1 MKFYITVLFFSY
13 NRNMEKHSLI
23 TIMTDFGNA
32 DPFAG
37 IMRGVISSIVPSV
50 TVMDLANE
58 IPPGDIL
65 RGAIALW
72 QAWTYFPGDTVF
84 LCVVDPGV
92 GTARRGIILKSG
104 DYTFVG
110 PDNGLFTFVMGNNSH
125 AWELSNPE
133 YSLPNPGS
141 TFHGR
146 DIFAPGAAYAALGVP
161 GQDFGPSVI
170 DPVLLP
176 IPRLERQASGSLA
189 GEILFADRFGNLLTS
204 LGQFQKSTDGSI
216 ILKSWLAQLAGPVH
230 AVRLPIRDL
239 VVELGDGTIL
249 HWTDTFAQVPPDSCA
264 FLVGSSG
271 LIEIVANQQSAA
283 EKLGLQSGDPI
294 TLRLQ
299 GELHG

>member
-1 MKFYITVLFFSY
+1 
-13 NRNMEKHSLI
+13 MEKHSLI
-23 TIMTDFGNA
+23 TILTDFGNA
-32 DPFAG
+32 DPFTG
-37 IMRGVISSIVPSV
+37 IMRGVISNIAPGV
-50 TVMDLANE
+50 TVMDLSNE

-65 RGAIALW
+65 RGAIVLW
-72 QAWTYFPGDTVF
+72 QAWTYFPKGTVF

-110 PDNGLFTFVMGNNSH
+110 PDNGLFTFVLGNTSQV
-125 AWELSNPE
+125 WELSNPD
-133 YSLPNPGS
+133 YSLPDPGS

-161 GQDFGPSVI
+161 GREFGSPVV
-170 DPVLLP
+170 DPVRLHP
-176 IPRLERQASGSLA
+176 PKLEREPSGALA

-204 LGQFQKSTDGSI
+204 LGKFQKSIDGTI
-216 ILKSWLAQLAGPVH
+216 TLKSALAQLADPVPE
-230 AVRLPIRDL
+230 VRFPVKDL
-239 VVELGDGTIL
+239 VVEMEDGTTL
-249 HWTDTFAQVPPDSCA
+249 HWADTFAQVPPDFCG

-283 EKLGLQSGDPI
+283 ERSGLQSGDRI
-294 TLRLQ
+294 TLRSK